1 MVQGVSGMQGRMTTQ
16 LPRMLDVMRK
26 RLPAPACDYTNTL
39 PRQFGGTGA
48 LSKLRPGAPIAIAIG
63 SRGISNLKEI
73 VSIVIASVRRAGGSP
88 YVVPA
93 MGSHGGGTPE
103 GQAHLLAEYG
113 LTPESLGVRFETKM
127 DVRCLGIS
135 ENGVEVTVS
144 EAALESDGIVIINR
158 VKPHTDFHGAI
169 GSGILKMMAIGLGK
183 YRGAGICHAAASRLG
198 HEAVI
203 RGVARVI
210 LAKAPILC
218 GVAIVEDGDH
228 QTADVQVL
236 MPQNLERREQELFV
250 KAQSLMPRLPFDEID
265 LLVVDFMGKDLSGSG
280 IDTNVIGRSVHGY
293 SASLHGKEGRKPRV
307 HRIFVRELTPASNG
321 NVTGIGLADF
331 TTSRVVRQINRR
343 ATYTNALTAL
353 VPSTVKIPIYFDTDR
368 EVLNWAIASLA
379 LQEPTMPRIVRI
391 ANTLSLDNFQA
402 SELYAD
408 QILARSDFAVTRPA
422 HDMEF
427 DSGSNLVPL

>member
-1 MVQGVSGMQGRMTTQ
+1 MMSVA
-16 LPRMLDVMRK
+16 RK
-26 RLPAPACDYTNTL
+26 RLRAPACDYTNVL
-39 PRQFGGTGA
+39 PRQFADTGV
-48 LSKLRPGAPIAIAIG
+48 LSKLRPGARIAIAVG

-73 VSIVIASVRRAGGSP
+73 VSVVIETVRRAGGSP

-103 GQAHLLAEYG
+103 GQAHVLADYG
-113 LTPESLGVRFETKM
+113 LTPESLGVRFETRM
-127 DVRCLGIS
+127 DVRCLGTS
-135 ENGVEVTVS
+135 ENGVEVTFS

-169 GSGILKMMAIGLGK
+169 GSGILKMIAIGLGK
-183 YRGAGICHAAASRLG
+183 YRGAGICHAVARRLG

-203 RGVARVI
+203 RAVARVI

-236 MPQNLERREQELFV
+236 APQNLEQREEELFV
-250 KAQSLMPRLPFDEID
+250 KAQSLMPKLPFDEID

-293 SASLHGKEGRKPRV
+293 STSLHGRDGKPQV
-307 HRIFVRELTPASNG
+307 DRIFVRELTPASNG
-321 NVTGIGLADF
+321 NATGIGLADF
-331 TTSRVVRQINRR
+331 TTSRIVRQINLR

-353 VPSTVKIPIYFDTDR
+353 VPSTVKVPIYFDTDR
-368 EVLNWAIASLA
+368 EVLSWAIASLA
-379 LQEPTMPRIVRI
+379 LQEPVTPRIVRI
-391 ANTLSLDNFQA
+391 ANTLSLDKFQA
-402 SELYAD
+402 SESYAD
-408 QILARSDFAVTRPA
+408 QILAQGDLGVTRTA
-422 HDMEF
+422 HDMQF
-427 DSGSNLVPL
+427 DSDGNLTSL